1 MGNVWGYGILLP
13 LIVLQTTIL
22 HRIAI
27 EGAKPDLVLLTV
39 VYLANKNG
47 KMAGQT
53 YGFVSGLI
61 EDFLSV
67 SPLGFNGFLKTI
79 VGFLYGLT
87 SETFFIDQIIIPM
100 IMGGVATLLKGF
112 GVLFLSWIFNIE
124 NLHFN
129 LFSLPFLIELGYNMV
144 IAPFLF
150 ALLGLLRGVSPKK
163 QWEEY

>member
-1 MGNVWGYGILLP
+1 MGNIWGYSILLP

-150 ALLGLLRGVSPKK
+150 ALLGLIRGVSPKK